1 MKQSGHL
8 AQQEL
13 SRNSGKSKKLA
24 QDVAVAKSLLL
35 SSSKKRLA
43 ESWKTID
50 KELNMETYL
59 ELLKEMIYSTNI
71 NTKILKIC
79 MTSPRATVKKIS

>member
-59 ELLKEMIYSTNI
+59 ELLKEMKCLE
-71 NTKILKIC
+71 TKIMSKANVDLQYKY
-79 MTSPRATVKKIS
+79 

>member
-59 ELLKEMIYSTNI
+59 ELLKEMICLE
-71 NTKILKIC
+71 TKIMSKANVDLQYKY
-79 MTSPRATVKKIS
+79 